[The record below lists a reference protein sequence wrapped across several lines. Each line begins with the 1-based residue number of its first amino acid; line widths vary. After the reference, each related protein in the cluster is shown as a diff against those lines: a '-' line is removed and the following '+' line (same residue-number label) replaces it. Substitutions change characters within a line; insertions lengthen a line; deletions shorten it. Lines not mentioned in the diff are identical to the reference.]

1 MKKIYTTIL
10 VVAMMFGM
18 QSSVMAET
26 YQAWGA
32 VLFSYVTSPMYDA
45 GESIEVTSET
55 IKFHSDTWGDGSFA
69 AANGEGTLTMAGHGG
84 AKDYA
89 ANITGSVESSQFVI
103 SVPSVMGGTTITVTL
118 GDMPAAVA
126 VDGSYKAGTYANAS
140 YFQKY
145 SPLADQTVTIKVN
158 EGLQT
163 VSVSHTSETWG
174 TFTYATVTVT
184 ANEDGSYTLAGE
196 GTCAMPS
203 MQGGVK
209 NYASDFK
216 GTVKDGVLTAELAVP
231 AVMGGVTVMFNPADF
246 EEVMLTAGVK
256 TISTANIDAP
266 VYDLKGR
273 RVGTNYKGI
282 VIKNGKKYYQK

>member
-32 VLFSYVTSPMYDA
+32 VLFSY
-45 GESIEVTSET
+45 
-55 IKFHSDTWGDGSFA
+55 DGSFA
-69 AANGEGTLTMAGHGG
+69 AANGEGTLTM
-84 AKDYA
+84 
-89 ANITGSVESSQFVI
+89 
-103 SVPSVMGGTTITVTL
+103 

-209 NYASDFK
+209 DYASDFK

-256 TISTANIDAP
+256 TISTANTDAP

>member
-1 MKKIYTTIL
+1 
-10 VVAMMFGM
+10 MMFGM

-26 YQAWGA
+26 YQAW
-32 VLFSYVTSPMYDA
+32 S
-45 GESIEVTSET
+45 
-55 IKFHSDTWGDGSFA
+55 DGSFA

-118 GDMPAAVA
+118 GDMPAAA
-126 VDGSYKAGTYANAS
+126 
-140 YFQKY
+140 
-145 SPLADQTVTIKVN
+145 
-158 EGLQT
+158 
-163 VSVSHTSETWG
+163 
-174 TFTYATVTVT
+174 FTYATVTVT

-256 TISTANIDAP
+256 TISTANTDAP

>member
-103 SVPSVMGGTTITVTL
+103 SVP
-118 GDMPAAVA
+118 
-126 VDGSYKAGTYANAS
+126 
-140 YFQKY
+140 
-145 SPLADQTVTIKVN
+145 
-158 EGLQT
+158 
-163 VSVSHTSETWG
+163 
-174 TFTYATVTVT
+174 
-184 ANEDGSYTLAGE
+184 
-196 GTCAMPS
+196 
-203 MQGGVK
+203 
-209 NYASDFK
+209 
-216 GTVKDGVLTAELAVP
+216 

-256 TISTANIDAP
+256 TISTANTDAP